1 MNNETVN
8 NLINNYATELGN
20 LHSNL
25 VIERANNQALQTQL
39 DKANQELKELKDKQ
53 DADKQ
58 DTDKQ
63 DTNKQDTTKE
73 D

>member
-1 MNNETVN
+1 MDNETIQNLVN
-8 NLINNYATELGN
+8 DYAIELGT

-25 VIERANNQALQTQL
+25 VIERANNKALRTQL
-39 DKANQELKELKDKQ
+39 DKAKQEIKELK
-53 DADKQ
+53 DKQ

-63 DTNKQDTTKE
+63 DTTKE

>member
-8 NLINNYATELGN
+8 NLINDYAIELGT

-25 VIERANNQALQTQL
+25 VIERANNRALRTQL

-53 DADKQ
+53 D
-58 DTDKQ
+58 TD
-63 DTNKQDTTKE
+63 KQDTTKE

>member
-1 MNNETVN
+1 MDNESMQNLVN
-8 NLINNYATELGN
+8 DYASELGV

-25 VIERANNQALQTQL
+25 VIERANNRALMAQL

-53 DADKQ
+53 D
-58 DTDKQ
+58 
-63 DTNKQDTTKE
+63 TTKE

>member
-1 MNNETVN
+1 MNNETMQNLVN
-8 NLINNYATELGN
+8 DYASELGV

-25 VIERANNQALQTQL
+25 VIERANNRALQAQL

-53 DADKQ
+53 AE
-58 DTDKQ
+58 
-63 DTNKQDTTKE
+63 TKE

>member
-1 MNNETVN
+1 MDNQTIQNLVN
-8 NLINNYATELGN
+8 DYAIELGT

-25 VIERANNQALQTQL
+25 VIERANNRSLQAQL
-39 DKANQELKELKDKQ
+39 DKAKQELKELQ
-53 DADKQ
+53 EKQ

-63 DTNKQDTTKE
+63 DTTKE

>member
-1 MNNETVN
+1 MDKDTVQSLVN
-8 NLINNYATELGN
+8 DYALELGT

-25 VIERANNQALQTQL
+25 VIERANNRALQARL

-53 DADKQ
+53 G
-58 DTDKQ
+58 TD
-63 DTNKQDTTKE
+63 KQDTTKE

>member
-1 MNNETVN
+1 MDNEAIQNLVN
-8 NLINNYATELGN
+8 DYASELGV

-25 VIERANNQALQTQL
+25 VIERANNRALRTQL
-39 DKANQELKELKDKQ
+39 DKAKQKLKELK
-53 DADKQ
+53 DKQ

-63 DTNKQDTTKE
+63 DTTKE

>member
-1 MNNETVN
+1 MNNEAMQNLVN
-8 NLINNYATELGN
+8 DYASELGV

-25 VIERANNQALQTQL
+25 VIERANNRSLQAQL

-53 DADKQ
+53 D
-58 DTDKQ
+58 
-63 DTNKQDTTKE
+63 TTKE

>member
-1 MNNETVN
+1 MDNKTIQNLVN
-8 NLINNYATELGN
+8 DYAIELGT

-25 VIERANNQALQTQL
+25 VIERANNKALRTQL

-53 DADKQ
+53 D
-58 DTDKQ
+58 
-63 DTNKQDTTKE
+63 TTKE

>member
-1 MNNETVN
+1 MDKDTVQSLVN
-8 NLINNYATELGN
+8 DYALELGT

-25 VIERANNQALQTQL
+25 VIERANNRALQARL

-53 DADKQ
+53 D
-58 DTDKQ
+58 TDKQ
-63 DTNKQDTTKE
+63 DTTQDTTKE

>member
-8 NLINNYATELGN
+8 NLINDYAIELGN

-25 VIERANNQALQTQL
+25 VIERANNRALRTQL

-53 DADKQ
+53 DAEKQ
-58 DTDKQ
+58 DAE
-63 DTNKQDTTKE
+63 KQDTTKE

>member
-1 MNNETVN
+1 MDNETVQ
-8 NLINNYATELGN
+8 NLVNDYAIELGT

-25 VIERANNQALQTQL
+25 VIERANNKSLRTQL

-53 DADKQ
+53 D
-58 DTDKQ
+58 
-63 DTNKQDTTKE
+63 TNKQDTTKE

>member
-1 MNNETVN
+1 MDNETIQNLVN
-8 NLINNYATELGN
+8 DYALELGT

-25 VIERANNQALQTQL
+25 VIERANNRTLQAKL

-53 DADKQ
+53 DA
-58 DTDKQ
+58 
-63 DTNKQDTTKE
+63 NNKE

>member
-1 MNNETVN
+1 MTNEELQNLVN
-8 NLINNYATELGN
+8 DYASELGA

-25 VIERANNQALQTQL
+25 VLERANRRALMARL

-53 DADKQ
+53 GAE
-58 DTDKQ
+58 
-63 DTNKQDTTKE
+63 KQDTTKE

>member
-1 MNNETVN
+1 MDNETIQNLVN
-8 NLINNYATELGN
+8 DYAIELGT

-25 VIERANNQALQTQL
+25 VIERANNKALQAQL
-39 DKANQELKELKDKQ
+39 DKAKQELKELK
-53 DADKQ
+53 
-58 DTDKQ
+58 DKQ

>member
-1 MNNETVN
+1 MNNEAMQNLVN
-8 NLINNYATELGN
+8 DFASELGV

-25 VIERANNQALQTQL
+25 VIERANNRALQAQL

-53 DADKQ
+53 AE
-58 DTDKQ
+58 
-63 DTNKQDTTKE
+63 TKE

>member
-1 MNNETVN
+1 MDNEAIQNLVN
-8 NLINNYATELGN
+8 DYATELGV

-25 VIERANNQALQTQL
+25 VIERSNNRTLQNQL

-53 DADKQ
+53 DA
-58 DTDKQ
+58 
-63 DTNKQDTTKE
+63 NNQDTTKE

>member
-1 MNNETVN
+1 MDNETMQNLVN
-8 NLINNYATELGN
+8 DYASELGV

-25 VIERANNQALQTQL
+25 VIARANNRALQEQL

-53 DADKQ
+53 D
-58 DTDKQ
+58 
-63 DTNKQDTTKE
+63 TTKE

>member
-1 MNNETVN
+1 MDNETVQ
-8 NLINNYATELGN
+8 NLVNDYASELGV

-25 VIERANNQALQTQL
+25 VIERANNRTLRTQLDKANQEL

-53 DADKQ
+53 DA
-58 DTDKQ
+58 
-63 DTNKQDTTKE
+63 NKQDATKE

>member
-1 MNNETVN
+1 MDNEMMQNLVN
-8 NLINNYATELGN
+8 DYASELGV

-25 VIERANNQALQTQL
+25 VIARSNNRALQAQL

-53 DADKQ
+53 D
-58 DTDKQ
+58 
-63 DTNKQDTTKE
+63 TTKE

>member
-1 MNNETVN
+1 MDNESMQNLVN
-8 NLINNYATELGN
+8 DYALELGV

-25 VIERANNQALQTQL
+25 VIERANSRALKAQL
-39 DKANQELKELKDKQ
+39 DKANKEFKELK
-53 DADKQ
+53 DKQ

-63 DTNKQDTTKE
+63 DTTKE

>member
-1 MNNETVN
+1 MDNEAMQNLVN
-8 NLINNYATELGN
+8 DYASELGV

-25 VIERANNQALQTQL
+25 VIARANNRALQAQL

-53 DADKQ
+53 D
-58 DTDKQ
+58 
-63 DTNKQDTTKE
+63 TTKE

>member
-1 MNNETVN
+1 MDNEAIQNLVN
-8 NLINNYATELGN
+8 DYASELGV

-53 DADKQ
+53 DA
-58 DTDKQ
+58 
-63 DTNKQDTTKE
+63 TKE

>member
-1 MNNETVN
+1 MDNEAMQNLVN
-8 NLINNYATELGN
+8 DYASELGV

-25 VIERANNQALQTQL
+25 VIERANNRTLQTQL

-53 DADKQ
+53 D
-58 DTDKQ
+58 TD
-63 DTNKQDTTKE
+63 KQDTTKE